1 MTNDRCES
9 FEKITSMTH
18 TSVLLNESIG
28 SLALGKGMT
37 VLDATFGAGGHS
49 CRIALLVG
57 STGRLISF
65 DADKTVFTQALTEKL
80 EQLTK
85 FTPVNHNFRNI
96 DEALVEL
103 GVTSIDG
110 ALFDL
115 GLSSTQLESSGRGFS
130 FKRDEP
136 LWMTFKQEPEEGDV
150 TAESIVNSW
159 SEESITM
166 ILKGFGEE
174 RYARSIARGIIKAR
188 GVGPLMRTGQLVEVI
203 HDNTPTRYHFGRTH
217 FATRTFQ
224 ALRMAVNDELGAI
237 TSGLTSAF
245 LALAPT
251 RRIAVISFHSIED
264 RQVKQ
269 LFRSFVDDGKAKAIT
284 KKPTIPT
291 DEEVEA
297 NPRSRSAKLRVIEK
311 LEA

>member
-28 SLALGKGMT
+28 SLALNKGMT

-49 CRIALLVG
+49 CRIAELVG

-65 DADKTVFTQALTEKL
+65 DADKAVFTKGLTEKL
-80 EQLTK
+80 EQLTT
-85 FTPVNHNFRNI
+85 FTPVNQNFRNI

-103 GVTSIDG
+103 GVTSING

-136 LWMTFKQEPEEGDV
+136 LWMTFKEVPEEGDV
-150 TAESIVNSW
+150 TAESILNGW
-159 SEESITM
+159 SEESITV

-174 RYARSIARGIIKAR
+174 RYARSIAKGIIKAR
-188 GVGPLMRTGQLVEVI
+188 GAGPLSRTSQLVEVI

-237 TSGLTSAF
+237 TSGITGAF
-245 LALAPT
+245 EALSSGS
-251 RRIAVISFHSIED
+251 RIAVISFHSIED

-269 LFRSFVDDGKAKAIT
+269 LFRSIVDADRAKAIT
-284 KKPTIPT
+284 KKPMVPT
-291 DEEVEA
+291 DEEVEE

-311 LEA
+311 L